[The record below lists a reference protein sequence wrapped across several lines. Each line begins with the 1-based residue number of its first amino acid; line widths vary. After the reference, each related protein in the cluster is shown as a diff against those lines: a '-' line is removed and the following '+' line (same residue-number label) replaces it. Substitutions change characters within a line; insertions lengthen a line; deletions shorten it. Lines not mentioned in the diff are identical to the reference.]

1 MWVTNGA
8 NNYPGYSA
16 AFSDRLIQHAGNVAL
31 FTYDPEDT
39 LATVR
44 DRPALP
50 RLLAEARAATGA
62 EKRGA
67 RERIRMGLFQEAE
80 AILVQDEF
88 PIIPVYFYINGG
100 LIRPHV
106 RGFSASRVLPDD
118 KKEVNSQDLHPLRD
132 MWIAAPG
139 DGT

>member
-1 MWVTNGA
+1 
-8 NNYPGYSA
+8 
-16 AFSDRLIQHAGNVAL
+16 
-31 FTYDPEDT
+31 
-39 LATVR
+39 VR
-44 DRPALP
+44 DRPALQ
-50 RLLAEARAATGA
+50 RLLAEERAATGA